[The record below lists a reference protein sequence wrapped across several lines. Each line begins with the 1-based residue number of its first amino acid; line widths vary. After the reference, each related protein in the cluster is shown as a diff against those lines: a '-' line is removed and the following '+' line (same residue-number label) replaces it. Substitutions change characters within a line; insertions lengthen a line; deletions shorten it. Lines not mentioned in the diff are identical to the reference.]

1 MVALLA
7 ARLAVVVILAFQK
20 LAPAVY
26 LAVAARLKNLV
37 AVATQLALEL
47 AQRLESLAVEAVAAV
62 LVRTE
67 PHQRQRQLQRV
78 RHHEVRDSAR
88 RSQQGLVHSVP
99 VARLAPL

>member
-1 MVALLA
+1 MALLA
-7 ARLAVVVILAFQK
+7 AHLAVLVHLVFQK
-20 LAPAVY
+20 LALVVCP
-26 LAVAARLKNLV
+26 V
-37 AVATQLALEL
+37 AVAGLKNPVAAATPLALEL
-47 AQRLESLAVEAVAAV
+47 AQRLESLAVEAVVVV
-62 LVRTE
+62 LVHTE